1 MTKTRWSTTFFAQIL
16 VWNICLIF
24 KKMVLQC
31 LFACLHG
38 FPYSEMSSL
47 HSIKLCTIFS
57 LLLYLAHKALKQNY
71 HFMYQRSHD
80 NINIVFQRWKKIVI
94 IIMFKRHVFITL
106 KCILDKNIDQLIM
119 LFHTSCSLSLLPQFL
134 VQQNTFE
141 KPLYSHYGK
150 AH

>member
-1 MTKTRWSTTFFAQIL
+1 
-16 VWNICLIF
+16 
-24 KKMVLQC
+24 
-31 LFACLHG
+31 
-38 FPYSEMSSL
+38 
-47 HSIKLCTIFS
+47 
-57 LLLYLAHKALKQNY
+57 
-71 HFMYQRSHD
+71 MYQRSHD
-80 NINIVFQRWKKIVI
+80 NISIVFQRWKKIV

-141 KPLYSHYGK
+141 KPLYSNYGK